1 MNLLDKIYLTYMII
15 SFILMWVGLYL
26 GLGKSE
32 NKIGD
37 ILFIQF
43 PINIIASFFI
53 GAILKIL
60 MG

>member
-43 PINIIASFFI
+43 PIIFIASFFI
-53 GAILKIL
+53 GAILKIW